1 MASIQTNLGAN
12 SALLNVGMSGMNL
25 NKEITRLSSGF
36 RINSAGDDAAGLA
49 IANKLRGEG
58 ASLAQAGR
66 NASQASSMLQIADG
80 ATNTVSTILD
90 RLKELATEA
99 NSASIGTQA
108 PKLTA
113 EFAQLTAEI
122 DRIAATTKYQGS
134 ALVNGTF
141 GATVDTAS
149 GSGHSTVLAVTGVT
163 GATASGAPAG
173 TYTLTSGS
181 AGHLTMTSGGISQ
194 TLTDVAG
201 AQTLNFS
208 ALGITLT
215 TGTGYVADSG
225 VGNVVVAGNSA
236 SFMVS
241 SSGSYGTNDLITLN
255 AVDLTV
261 AGLGLTG
268 LDLNS
273 ATNAQTALTAIDGAV
288 DKTNTAIGTIGAA
301 ESRIN
306 FASTNVATIG
316 QNVTAAES
324 TIRDA
329 DMAAETTQFT
339 KYNILQQAGMAM
351 ISQANQSASEVLTLL
366 R

>member
-1 MASIQTNLGAN
+1 
-12 SALLNVGMSGMNL
+12 MSGTNL

-58 ASLAQAGR
+58 ASLQQAGR
-66 NASQASSMLQIADG
+66 NASQANSMLQIADG

-108 PKLTA
+108 PKLDA
-113 EFAQLTAEI
+113 EFQQLVAEI
-122 DRIAATTKYQGS
+122 GRISATTKYQGS
-134 ALVNGTF
+134 ALVDGTF
-141 GATVDTAS
+141 GATVANA
-149 GSGHSTVLAVTGVT
+149 GGGSTVLSVAGVT

-208 ALGITLT
+208 ALGITLQ

-225 VGNVVVAGNSA
+225 VGNVVVSGNTA

-241 SSGSYGTNDLITLN
+241 SSGSYNDKDLITLN
-255 AVDLTV
+255 AVNLTTG
-261 AGLGLTG
+261 ASGLNLTG
-268 LDLNS
+268 LDLTT
-273 ATNAQTALTAIDGAV
+273 AANAQTALSRIDTAV
-288 DKTNTAIGTIGAA
+288 DLTNTAIGTIGAA

-306 FASTNVATIG
+306 FASTNVATIS